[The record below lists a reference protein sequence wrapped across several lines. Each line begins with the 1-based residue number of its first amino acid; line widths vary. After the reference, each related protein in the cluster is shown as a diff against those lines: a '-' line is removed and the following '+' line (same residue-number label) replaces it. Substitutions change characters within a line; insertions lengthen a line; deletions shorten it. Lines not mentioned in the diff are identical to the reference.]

1 MTRTTLA
8 IFWTAMWTLSKMQK
22 HFVFLLA
29 ATLHLPLMK
38 VSISSLIIIFINLI
52 IFTISNIS
60 RGEQLHRRDTDG
72 HWEWVADVLDWG
84 SVWWTLLWRYWEVGE
99 WLRTSNANIERYNLI
114 NFSWSWTDGSEWS
127 FTNWKA
133 GDGTPG
139 HSFGCAFFEPRWR
152 SSWNCCCDKRHLQPS
167 IYPASSNGKP
177 TTAPA
182 ILLRSA
188 KSNFWSTGLP
198 SMETILFNQS
208 KMVPWTLF
216 TYIAI

>member
-1 MTRTTLA
+1 MTIFVTWQLIVTLDSIRNSCNVYFRYNSNDENHA
-8 IFWTAMWTLSKMQK
+8 CY
-22 HFVFLLA
+22 LLNSDVNTFEDA
-29 ATLHLPLMK
+29 EAFCVSLGGHLA
-38 VSISSLIIIFINLI
+38 SSLDEGLDIFTIFIIIIFINLI

-72 HWEWVADVLDWG
+72 HWEWAADVLDWG
-84 SVWWTLLWRYWEVGE
+84 PVWWTLLWRYWEVGE

-152 SSWNCCCDKRHLQPS
+152 SSWNCCCD
-167 IYPASSNGKP
+167 
-177 TTAPA
+177 
-182 ILLRSA
+182 RS
-188 KSNFWSTGLP
+188 
-198 SMETILFNQS
+198 
-208 KMVPWTLF
+208 
-216 TYIAI
+216 